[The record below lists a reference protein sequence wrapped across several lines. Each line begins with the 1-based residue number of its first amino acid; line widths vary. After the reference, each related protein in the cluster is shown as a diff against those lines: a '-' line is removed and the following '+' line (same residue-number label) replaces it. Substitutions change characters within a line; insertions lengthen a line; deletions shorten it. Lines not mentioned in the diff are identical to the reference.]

1 MFIRETRTTN
11 KKTGNV
17 YIKHSLVES
26 VRKPKGPRQRTIMQ
40 LGRIDLPRNQWP
52 LLAAVLE
59 RELSGQT
66 ALPGLANKLVPSV
79 VRKTAEKAITH
90 YQFFRNRKEESNRRK
105 DQRRL
110 KKIDLNTATTAWHR
124 SLGPELVGHHTYRK
138 LQLPE
143 ILKECG
149 LSARERSLSEAVVL
163 GRLIKPGSDLRTW
176 RWIRDRSTISEL
188 TEVSLEKIKKDAI
201 YEIADQLLKYKKP
214 IEDHLFQREKKIFP
228 DRGSLYLFDLTNF
241 YFEGE
246 ATGNILAQYGKSKD
260 KRNDCPLVS
269 LALVVDRHGFRLYE
283 GNIGEPTTLK
293 DILEDMGLI
302 SKDGQAE
309 LPELLPTLVMDRGL
323 ATKENMGFIR
333 GNGLPYIVIERSPR
347 QKEYVDLFREY
358 KKTFKCIKRKGH
370 RDVWV
375 HKVPGPDEKTVRVLC
390 VSEGRKLKE
399 NGIARRWEGRAI
411 DDLKKFQR
419 SVERGYVKA
428 VDKVNQ
434 RLGRLR
440 ERYPGFG
447 NRFLVSI
454 EVTEDGT
461 KAAKV
466 RWERLSDSTDETKPK
481 TYPLHGC
488 YVIETPHIEES
499 GRDLWKLYMTLTRVE
514 DAFRSLKTDL
524 GTRPIHHQLGHR
536 TAAHLFI
543 SVLAYHLLI
552 SIEYQLCHQEDKRR
566 WSTIREVLETHQRNT
581 IILTDERDNIHHI
594 RQSGQPESAH
604 LDIYK
609 KLDIIDPLPRH
620 HYVIGRRV

>member
-1 MFIRETRTTN
+1 
-11 KKTGNV
+11 V
-17 YIKHSLVES
+17 YIKHCLVES
-26 VRKPKGPRQRTIMQ
+26 VRTPKGPRQRTIMQ
-40 LGRIDLPRNQWP
+40 LGRIDLPRDQWP
-52 LLAAVLE
+52 LLSAVLE
-59 RELSGQT
+59 RALSGQA
-66 ALPGLANKLVPSV
+66 ALPGVESELVPSA

-90 YQFFRNRKEESNRRK
+90 YQFSRNRKEESKRRK
-105 DQRRL
+105 DQRHL
-110 KKIDLNTATTAWHR
+110 KKIDLNTATTSWQR

-143 ILKECG
+143 ILKECRF
-149 LSARERSLSEAVVL
+149 SARQRSLAEAVVL
-163 GRLIKPGSDLRTW
+163 GRLIKPGSDLWTW
-176 RWIRDRSTISEL
+176 RWIRNKSAIIEL

-201 YEIADQLLKYKKP
+201 YEIADQLLKYKEP
-214 IEDHLFQREKKIFP
+214 IEEHLFQREKKIFP

-246 ATGNILAQYGKSKD
+246 AIGNILAQYGKSKE

-269 LALVVDRHGFRLYE
+269 LALMVDRHGFPVISRVYE

-302 SKDGQAE
+302 SEDGQAE
-309 LPELLPTLVMDRGL
+309 LPELLPTLVMDCGL
-323 ATKENMGFIR
+323 ATSKNMEFIR
-333 GNGLPYIVIERSPR
+333 GNRLPYIVIERSPR
-347 QKEYVDLFREY
+347 KKEYVELFREY
-358 KKTFKCIKRKGH
+358 KKTFERIKRKGH

-375 HKVPGPDEKTVRVLC
+375 QKVAGSDKGTVRVLC

-411 DDLKKFQR
+411 DDLKKLQR
-419 SVERGYVKA
+419 SVEGGYVK
-428 VDKVNQ
+428 VTDKVNQ
-434 RLGRLR
+434 RLGRIR

-447 NRFLVSI
+447 KRFVASI
-454 EVTEDGT
+454 KVTEDGT
-461 KAAKV
+461 KATKV
-466 RWERLSDSTDETKPK
+466 CWERLSDNADETKPE
-481 TYPLHGC
+481 TDPLHGC

-499 GRDLWKLYMTLTRVE
+499 GRDIWKLYMTLTRVE
-514 DAFRSLKTDL
+514 AAFRSLKTDL

-552 SIEYQLCHQEDKRR
+552 SIEYLLHQQGDKRH
-566 WSTIREVLETHQRNT
+566 WSTIRGVLGTHQRNT
-581 IILTDERDNIHHI
+581 IIMTDEKDNIHHI
-594 RQSGQPESAH
+594 RQSGQPESVH

-609 KLDIIDPLPRH
+609 NLDIIDPLPRH